1 MVVGVC
7 SRGNFDWNERVG
19 VDREGEGPARRQTDT
34 MPGMVTT
41 HYNREVAAKR
51 MLNEDQ
57 QEKIFD
63 LDKGFIYFYLGDLWW
78 YLYSN

>member
-34 MPGMVTT
+34 MPGMITTT

-51 MLNEDQ
+51 MLNEAQ
-57 QEKIFD
+57 QEKIID
-63 LDKGFIYFYLGDLWW
+63 LKGA
-78 YLYSN
+78 